1 MEQTGRKIWTE
12 SSLYPLYTLVQLNTL
27 PLWIFG
33 IECILRLPLL
43 RGFVYAF
50 HYTVKVPI
58 PVTLLMFFH
67 NLINGFY
74 WCSNLSLNLSNCSV
88 FIPPPHPQDN
98 DPKMAIFLVL
108 NSRSWIAVISA
119 DLLSEVIEMCE
130 WSNLL
135 LFIRIKVFFLPVTN
149 SFEFNLK
156 DGIGV
161 LFCSKIET
169 FFSN

>member
-119 DLLSEVIEMCE
+119 DLCLRLSKCANDQICFY
-130 WSNLL
+130 S
-135 LFIRIKVFFLPVTN
+135 FASKFFFLPVTN
-149 SFEFNLK
+149 SLEWKSWF
-156 DGIGV
+156 
-161 LFCSKIET
+161 FCYS
-169 FFSN
+169 